1 MNRFK
6 SFVLLIKIYALVLGI
21 FFVFR
26 FILFLTEINRIDFAE
41 VNISTIVSAF
51 LMGVRFDLVI
61 SGYILLLPAFFLLV
75 MELLNR
81 KSKLFNKIIFY
92 WIFFLFTLSFI
103 ICAADIP
110 YFNQF
115 FSRFSV
121 GAFAWMENA
130 GFVFKMI
137 FQEPKYFLILIPL
150 LVLVFAFYLILNTI
164 FKQQPITKKTNI
176 IARIL
181 ISVLF
186 LGIMFLGIRGRI
198 QKKSPIRIG
207 TAYFSN
213 HPFLNQLGLNP
224 VFTLMRTY
232 LDSRKEENKIVYFM
246 EDKWAIGYVQREL
259 QMSKQKYDSPVARD
273 IIPDSISESRPN
285 VIVIIM
291 EAMSAAKMSRH
302 GNQYNLTP
310 FLDSISHE
318 SLYFE
323 NIYSAGI
330 HTHNGVFG
338 TLFSFPALYR
348 QHPMKVIKQFNGL
361 STVLHHY
368 GYSTTYFTT
377 HDPQFDNVEGFFH
390 ANDFETI
397 ISQSDYPTKAV
408 KTTLGVPD
416 DYMFEFSI
424 PLLNLLHAEKKPFFV
439 TFMSASD
446 HGPYYIP
453 EYFNPRNSDIKHQI
467 VEYADWSLQK
477 FISLALKEE
486 WFANTIF
493 VFVADHGDP
502 LTAPYDISLDYHHTP
517 LIFYAPEIFSV
528 QRTYSCIGGQIDVYP
543 TLMGLLRFPYIN
555 NTLGIDLRRE
565 KRPYIFINDDDRI
578 GVLDENF
585 LLIIRDDET
594 MSLFKYRDLDKMNY
608 VDDYPEKREEMERYA
623 KSNMQVFQYM
633 LLNNKQFIESGIP
646 LIK

>member
-6 SFVLLIKIYALVLGI
+6 SIVLLIKTYALVLGI

-26 FILFLTEINRIDFAE
+26 FILFLTETDRIDFAE
-41 VNISTIVSAF
+41 VSILTIASAF
-51 LMGVRFDLVI
+51 LMGIRFDIVI
-61 SGYILLLPAFFLLV
+61 SGYILLLPAFLLLV
-75 MELLNR
+75 MEIINIKSALLH
-81 KSKLFNKIIFY
+81 KAVFY
-92 WIFFLFTLSFI
+92 WIFSLFTFSFI

-150 LVLVFAFYLILNTI
+150 LVLVFAFYLILKMI
-164 FKQQPITKKTNI
+164 FNQKTVPRKTNV

-181 ISVLF
+181 LSVLF
-186 LGIMFLGIRGRI
+186 LGIIFLGIRGRI

-224 VFTLMRTY
+224 VFTFMRTY
-232 LDSRKEENKIVYFM
+232 LDSRKEENKIVHFM
-246 EDKWAIGYVQREL
+246 EDQKAIEYVQREL
-259 QMSKQKYDSPVARD
+259 QINKQNYDSPVARD

-285 VIVIIM
+285 IIVIIM

-310 FLDSISHE
+310 FLDSLSHK
-318 SLYFE
+318 SIYFE

-338 TLFSFPALYR
+338 TLFSFPALFR

-361 STVLHHY
+361 STILHHY
-368 GYSTTYFTT
+368 GYSATYFTT

-397 ISQSDYPTKAV
+397 ISQSDYPAKAV

-424 PLLNLLHAEKKPFFV
+424 PLLNLMHAKKKPFFV
-439 TFMSASD
+439 TFMTASD

-453 EYFNPRNSDIKHQI
+453 EYFKPENSYIKHQI

-477 FISLALKEE
+477 FISLASKEE
-486 WFANTIF
+486 WFSNTIF

-502 LTAPYDISLDYHHTP
+502 ITAPYDISLDYHHTP
-517 LIFYAPEIFSV
+517 LIFYAPEIIRV
-528 QRTYSCIGGQIDVYP
+528 QRTYSCIGGQIDLFP

-555 NTLGIDLRRE
+555 NTLGIDLRKE
-565 KRPYIFINDDDRI
+565 HRPYIFINDDDKI

-585 LLIIRDDET
+585 LLIIRDDEN
-594 MSLFKYRDLDKMNY
+594 MSLHKYRDLDNINY
-608 VDDYPEKREEMERYA
+608 VKEYPEKREEMELYA

-646 LIK
+646 LNK